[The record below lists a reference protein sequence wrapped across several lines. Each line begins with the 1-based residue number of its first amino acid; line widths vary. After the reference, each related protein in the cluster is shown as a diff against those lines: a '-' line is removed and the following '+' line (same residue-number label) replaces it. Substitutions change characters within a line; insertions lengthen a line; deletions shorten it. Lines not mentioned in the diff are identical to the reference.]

1 MYSNVC
7 INWNLWGRRRCIKST
22 RTKHVQIKS
31 TDILYILQSIH
42 VRHPLPACLSVCMAA
57 EDQSPWWNPHGKD
70 TRNGKVLRWRK
81 PMKWCLIQSPSLR
94 MVTVWQL
101 CQDQRGHHILI
112 GSKARNTKDVYIPC
126 IFLHIPA
133 NHAYLCIFL
142 QTLANLIISYL
153 NSFFGPGRIALKTQ
167 FDSPTSP
174 VGRIGG
180 LLCPPSATWEQ
191 VDQGKTCRGVVICW
205 PSVSHVIVSPRC
217 NT

>member
-1 MYSNVC
+1 
-7 INWNLWGRRRCIKST
+7 
-22 RTKHVQIKS
+22 
-31 TDILYILQSIH
+31 
-42 VRHPLPACLSVCMAA
+42 
-57 EDQSPWWNPHGKD
+57 
-70 TRNGKVLRWRK
+70 
-81 PMKWCLIQSPSLR
+81 MKWCLIQSPSLR
-94 MVTVWQL
+94 MVTIWQL

-112 GSKARNTKDVYIPC
+112 GSKARNTKDVYIPW

-142 QTLANLIISYL
+142 QTFANLIISYL

-174 VGRIGG
+174 VGHIGG

-205 PSVSHVIVSPRC
+205 PATPATPKLSVYTCAIYNSVSHMWLSAQDAIHKWNIMKPSTRDRKSVV
-217 NT
+217 